1 VPKPC
6 PECGEMMK
14 PADTFNC
21 SQADFICPSCAP
33 PFVLARATSFTDL
46 QPEEYGY
53 DVTDN

>member
-1 VPKPC
+1 MPKLC
-6 PECGEMMK
+6 PECDTIMK
-14 PADTFNC
+14 PADTFDC
-21 SQADFICPSCAP
+21 SQADFVCPSCAP